1 MPQDTHISFYNETSF
16 EFAKCLKKKKKNNLK
31 IYYVGFTKEKCILLE
46 K

>member
-16 EFAKCLKKKKKNNLK
+16 EFAKCLKKNKNNLK